1 LTRIYNA
8 VQHYLDRHL
17 DEGRGGRVAITTR
30 TESLSYAN
38 LLDRVERS
46 AGVLHEA
53 GVTTGERVLLVLPD
67 CVDAVAFILGAMRIG
82 AVPAP
87 LHVSLAD
94 QEYRSI
100 YEDCRPAA
108 AIVSDEHFDRVSRL
122 PAAIR
127 SETSFFVSGSD
138 VGRATPTEEALASAP
153 SRSCVD
159 CRPDAA
165 ALLQYTSGSTGA
177 PKGVVHRHGAI
188 LSLPTA
194 FATYLKL
201 GQEDLCLSAAKL
213 FFGYGLG
220 NSLFFP
226 LDAGATVLLREEP
239 SDPVGVLQAISTAH
253 PTVFF
258 GSPTLY
264 TAILA
269 LTGARSSFDLSSVR
283 LYVSAGESLSARIFE
298 TWAERFGR
306 GIVDGLG
313 STECLH
319 IFAADKPEEAQP
331 GRIGP
336 AVPRHEVKV
345 VGEDG
350 NPVPTGTPGVAE
362 VRGPTVSRCYWERPE
377 ETAKTMVDG
386 WVRTGDLLREHAD
399 GSFEFV
405 GREDDLFKVRGS
417 KVAPLEIE
425 TRLKGHP
432 AVADCAV
439 VPHKDRWGLQES
451 RAVIC
456 LPPEREPSAELEKE
470 LRGFL
475 LATLPRHKVPRTMDF
490 TRALPRTSTG
500 KLARRRI
507 LEGQVDLI

>member
-1 LTRIYNA
+1 LTGIRNS

-17 DEGRGGRVAITTR
+17 DEGRGERLVITTR
-30 TESLSYAN
+30 TEALTYGD

-46 AGVLHEA
+46 AGALCEA
-53 GVTTGERVLLVLPD
+53 GVAAGDRVLLVLPD
-67 CVDAVAFILGAMRIG
+67 CLDAIAFILGAIRLG
-82 AVPAP
+82 AVPTP
-87 LHVSLAD
+87 LHVSLSD

-100 YEDCRPAA
+100 YEDCRPVA
-108 AIVSDEHFDRVSRL
+108 AIVSSDHLDRISYL
-122 PAAIR
+122 PARIR
-127 SETSFFVSGSD
+127 SSTVFFVAGD
-138 VGRATPTEEALASAP
+138 DDERATSVGDALASAP
-153 SRSCVD
+153 RRGCTD
-159 CRPDAA
+159 CSPDAP

-177 PKGVVHRHGAI
+177 PKGVVHRHAA
-188 LSLPTA
+188 LLALPA
-194 FATYLKL
+194 GFATYLAL
-201 GQEDLCLSAAKL
+201 GENDLCFSAAKL

-226 LDAGATVLLREEP
+226 LDAGAAVLLREKP
-239 SDPVGVLQAISTAH
+239 SDPVGILQQISTAR

-269 LTGARSSFDLSSVR
+269 LISRRSAFDLSSVR
-283 LYVSAGESLSARIFE
+283 LFVSAGESLSPRVFE
-298 TWAERFGR
+298 AWAERFGHR
-306 GIVDGLG
+306 IVDGLG

-319 IFAADKPEEAQP
+319 VFAASRPEQARA

-336 AVPRHEVKV
+336 AVPGHEMRV

-350 NPVPTGTPGVAE
+350 NSVPTGTPGVAE
-362 VRGPTVSRCYWERPE
+362 VRGPALSRCYWGRPE

-386 WVRTGDLLREHAD
+386 WVRTGDILREDDD

-417 KVAPLEIE
+417 KMAPLEVE
-425 TRLKGHP
+425 TKLKEHP
-432 AVADCAV
+432 AVTDCAV
-439 VPHKDRWGLQES
+439 VPAKNRWGLQEP
-451 RAVIC
+451 RAVIS
-456 LPPEREPSAELEKE
+456 LRPDWEPSAELEKE

-475 LATLPRHKVPRTMDF
+475 ITALPRHKVPRTMDF

-507 LEGQVDLI
+507 LEGQVELI